1 MSIAEHPVN
10 TAAPPKKQRGHAR
23 PLPVVTID
31 LSQPGRLRVGHL
43 MSLLSISH
51 STCYARLGEGTIPP
65 PDGKDGRRPYWKT
78 STILAFLNA

>member
-1 MSIAEHPVN
+1 MSTTDQQTSI
-10 TAAPPKKQRGHAR
+10 TAPPKTQRGHSR
-23 PLPVVTID
+23 PLPVTLD

-51 STCYARLGEGTIPP
+51 ATCYARLREGTIPP

-78 STILAFLNA
+78 STIRSYLDA

>member
-1 MSIAEHPVN
+1 MSITEHPVN
-10 TAAPPKKQRGHAR
+10 FAAPPKKQRGHSR
-23 PLPVVTID
+23 PLSVTLD
-31 LSQPGRLRVGHL
+31 LTQPGRLRMGHL

-51 STCYARLGEGTIPP
+51 ATCYARLREGTIPA